1 MCLFGSSSNNQTP
14 KNVGYLGEPEEDTD
28 VRDPDTDVRDP
39 DANPGQPKKGYKG

>member
-28 VRDPDTDVRDP
+28 VRDPD
-39 DANPGQPKKGYKG
+39 ANPGQPKKGYKG